1 MMIMVVTDVKD
12 GNLLLFESLTSHE
25 TMVLVVIF
33 SSSFVLLALVIILD
47 IADRNR
53 LLKGCKLE
61 SQDISINGGI

>member
-1 MMIMVVTDVKD
+1 MIMVVTDVKD